1 MAINWWLAKQNVI
14 YSYNDTQVN
23 NDTQVKKETPTDR
36 KQQHY
41 ILSNIMLSEKSQNQM
56 TPYSYDYI
64 FMKFLRKGDVID
76 TEYKLVVQWEQWWN
90 GGIDCSW
97 SWEGMFWTMEVF
109 LSQIVLMLDD
119 SIKLLTFIALN
130 TSGELNSTL
139 VIPNGKVK
147 RN

>member
-119 SIKLLTFIALN
+119 CIKLLTLIALN
-130 TSGELNSTL
+130 TSDELNSTL

>member
-1 MAINWWLAKQNVI
+1 
-14 YSYNDTQVN
+14 
-23 NDTQVKKETPTDR
+23 
-36 KQQHY
+36 
-41 ILSNIMLSEKSQNQM
+41 M

-119 SIKLLTFIALN
+119 CIKLLTLIALN
-130 TSGELNSTL
+130 TSDELNSTL